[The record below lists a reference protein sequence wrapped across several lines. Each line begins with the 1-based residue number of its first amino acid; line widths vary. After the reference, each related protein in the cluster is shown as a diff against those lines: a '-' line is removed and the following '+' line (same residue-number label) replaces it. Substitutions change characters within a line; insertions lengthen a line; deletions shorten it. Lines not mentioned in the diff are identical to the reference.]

1 MPGDVFLRDV
11 VEEDLAVFFTQQLDP
26 EANYMAAFTAKDP
39 ADRAAFTAHWAKIR
53 SDDSIVKKTILW
65 GGQIA
70 GSILVF
76 PDQGRLEVGYWLGK
90 GYWGRNI
97 ATRALLALLEE
108 VKTRPLY
115 ARVAKDNVASLR
127 VLQKCGFIVIG
138 EDTGYSYARG
148 RDVEEYI
155 LGLALDRP

>member
-1 MPGDVFLRDV
+1 MPGDVLLRDV
-11 VEEDLAVFFTQQLDP
+11 TEHDLDVFFTQQLDP
-26 EANYMAAFTAKDP
+26 EANHMAAFTARNP
-39 ADRAAFTAHWAKIR
+39 ADRAAFTTRWAKIR
-53 SDDSIVKKTILW
+53 SDDRTIKKTILW
-65 GGQIA
+65 GEQIA

-90 GYWGRNI
+90 EYWGRNI

-115 ARVAKDNVASLR
+115 ARVAKDNFASLR
-127 VLQKCGFIVIG
+127 VLQKCGFIIIG

-148 RDVEEYI
+148 QDVEEFV
-155 LGLALDRP
+155 LGLAQ